1 MDVNFWD
8 TLKTPFLCLAPM
20 AGISDSTT
28 RQICKNF
35 GADVLYTEMISAD
48 ALYYGSKK
56 TLQMLKISKKEHPVV
71 IQLFGKNPDTFKK
84 ASKICCD
91 YGFSGID
98 INFGC
103 PAKKVVSHGGGV
115 LLMKDFDKSRKI
127 VENVISNSS
136 VPVSIKIR
144 TGISNILGIDFLKNL
159 EDLPISAIMVHGR
172 TYEQK
177 FSGEIDYNS
186 ISEINEY
193 FSSSSIKIIANGG
206 IFTPEAAKKVLDKT
220 GVSGLGIARGIY
232 GKPYIFKQ
240 IKDFLNKEKYSEFN
254 ISDIKKLIKMHS
266 KILFKTKP
274 ENAMYEIRK
283 YLLWYTKGIQNI
295 KELRG
300 EMTSI
305 NSISDINKLLKK
317 F

>member
-8 TLKTPFLCLAPM
+8 TLEAPFLCLAPL
-20 AGISDSTT
+20 AGITDSAT
-28 RQICKNF
+28 RQVCKKF
-35 GADVLYTEMISAD
+35 GANVLYTEMISAD
-48 ALYYGSKK
+48 ALYYDSKK

-71 IQLFGKNPDTFKK
+71 IQLFGKNPETFKK
-84 ASKICCD
+84 ASKICCE
-91 YGFSGID
+91 YGFDGID

-115 LLMKDFDKSRKI
+115 FLMKDFDKSRKI

-144 TGISNILGIDFLKNL
+144 TGISDILAIDFLKNL
-159 EDLPISAIMVHGR
+159 EDLPISAIMIHGR

-177 FSGEIDYNS
+177 FSGEIDYNA
-186 ISEINEY
+186 ISEIREY
-193 FSSSSIKIIANGG
+193 FSSSKTKIIANGG
-206 IFTPEAAKKVLDKT
+206 IFTPEDAKKVLDKT
-220 GVSGLGIARGIY
+220 GASGLGIARGIY

-240 IKDFLNKEKYSEFN
+240 INDFLKKGKYSEFN
-254 ISDIKKLIKMHS
+254 ISDIKKLIKLHS

-274 ENAMYEIRK
+274 ENAKYEIRK
-283 YLLWYTKGIQNI
+283 YLLWYTKGLPNI
-295 KELRG
+295 KDLRS
-300 EMTSI
+300 EMTSVK
-305 NSISDINKLLKK
+305 NISDINNLLKK

>member
-1 MDVNFWD
+1 
-8 TLKTPFLCLAPM
+8 
-20 AGISDSTT
+20 
-28 RQICKNF
+28 CKKF

-48 ALYYGSKK
+48 ALYYDSKK

-71 IQLFGKNPDTFKK
+71 IQLFGKDPETFKK
-84 ASKICCD
+84 ATKICCD
-91 YGFSGID
+91 YGFDGID

-115 LLMKDFDKSRKI
+115 FLMKDFDKSKKI
-127 VENVISNSS
+127 VESVISNSS

-144 TGISNILGIDFLKNL
+144 TGISDILGIDFLKNL
-159 EDLPISAIMVHGR
+159 EDLPISAIMIHGR

-177 FSGEIDYNS
+177 FSGEIDYNA
-186 ISEINEY
+186 ILGIKEY
-193 FSSSSIKIIANGG
+193 FSSKKIKIIANGG
-206 IFTPEAAKKVLDKT
+206 IFSPEDAKNVLDKT

-240 IKDFLNKEKYSEFN
+240 INDFLKKGKYSEFD
-254 ISDIKKLIKMHS
+254 IPDIKKLIKLHS

-274 ENAMYEIRK
+274 EKAMYEIRK
-283 YLLWYTKGIQNI
+283 YLLWYTRGIQNI
-295 KELRG
+295 KELRN
-300 EMTSI
+300 EMTSVK
-305 NSISDINKLLKK
+305 NISDINKLLKK

>member
-8 TLKTPFLCLAPM
+8 SLKTPFLCLAPL
-20 AGISDSTT
+20 AGITDSTT
-28 RQICKNF
+28 RQICKKF

-48 ALYYGSKK
+48 ALYYDSQK

-71 IQLFGKNPDTFKK
+71 IQLFGKNPDTFSR

-91 YGFSGID
+91 YGFDGID

-103 PAKKVVSHGGGV
+103 PARKVVSHGGGV
-115 LLMKDFDKSRKI
+115 FLMKDFDKSRKI
-127 VENVISNSS
+127 VENVISSSS

-144 TGISNILGIDFLKNL
+144 TGISDILAIDFLKNL

-177 FSGEIDYNS
+177 FSGEIDYQA
-186 ISEINEY
+186 ISEIKEY
-193 FSSSSIKIIANGG
+193 FSSKNTKIIANGG
-206 IFTPEAAKKVLDKT
+206 IFTPEDAKKILDKT
-220 GVSGLGIARGIY
+220 GVSGLGVARGIY

-240 IKDFLNKEKYSEFN
+240 IKDYLKKEKYSEFD
-254 ISDIKKLIKMHS
+254 ILDIKKLIKFHS
-266 KILFKTKP
+266 KILFKNKP
-274 ENAMYEIRK
+274 ENARYEIRK
-283 YLLWYTKGIQNI
+283 YLLWYTKSIPNI
-295 KELRG
+295 KELRN
-300 EMTSI
+300 EMTSV